1 MSSKQQKVG
10 WVEWIY
16 LPELTDEPIK
26 AKVDTGAKSSALHA
40 ENIRVK
46 KLKSGRRVVS
56 FTLFTSKQKKKG
68 LRVTT
73 PLLGSRVV
81 KSSIGVATIRPVIWT
96 TLKIGEKIEKFQV
109 TLVNRQPMEYLML
122 VGRDSL
128 KDCAVLPDQ
137 KFLLGKIGKK
147 RKVSKD

>member
-10 WVEWIY
+10 WVEWIC
-16 LPELTDEPIK
+16 LPELSDDPIK
-26 AKVDTGAKSSALHA
+26 AKVDTGAKTSALHA

-46 KLKSGRRVVS
+46 KLKNGRRMVS
-56 FTLFTSKQKKKG
+56 FTLFTSKHKKKG

-73 PLLGSRVV
+73 HLLGSRVV

-96 TLKIGEKIEKFQV
+96 TLKMGEKEEKVQV

-122 VGRDSL
+122 IGRESL
-128 KDCAVLPDQ
+128 KGCAILPDQ
-137 KFLLGKIGKK
+137 KFLLGKKK
-147 RKVSKD
+147 KSKISKD

>member
-1 MSSKQQKVG
+1 MSSKFNVG
-10 WVEWIY
+10 WVEWVC
-16 LPELTDEPIK
+16 LSELSDEPIK
-26 AKVDTGAKSSALHA
+26 AKVDTGAKTSALHA

-46 KLKSGRRVVS
+46 KLKSGRRMVS

-73 PLLGSRVV
+73 HLLGSRVV

-96 TLKIGEKIEKFQV
+96 TLKMGNKVEKVQV

-122 VGRDSL
+122 IGRDSL
-128 KDCAVLPDQ
+128 KDCCVLPDK
-137 KFLLGKIGKK
+137 KFLLGK
-147 RKVSKD
+147 RKHKISKD

>member
-1 MSSKQQKVG
+1 MSKGEKVG
-10 WVEWIY
+10 WVEWVY

-26 AKVDTGAKSSALHA
+26 AKVDTGAKNSALHA

-46 KLKSGRRVVS
+46 KLKNGRRQVS

-68 LRVTT
+68 VRVTT
-73 PLLGSRVV
+73 HLRGSRVV

-96 TLKIGEKIEKFQV
+96 TLKMGEKIEKVEV

-122 VGRDSL
+122 IGRESL
-128 KDCAVLPDQ
+128 KGCSVHPDQ
-137 KFLLGKIGKK
+137 KFLLGKKET
-147 RKVSKD
+147 